1 MVRLMTA
8 IKFKKMFYKPIKNGV
23 KTQTMRIPKKR
34 LDLKKYDFA
43 TCVFED
49 CPEQIFVTITEVGY
63 KYWQSLNDE
72 DAMREGFGNVED
84 LKKFL
89 HSVDPDVPSWGR
101 LYYYRFKVEG
111 NTEKV
116 E

>member
-1 MVRLMTA
+1 MTA

-49 CPEQIFVTITEVGY
+49 SC
-63 KYWQSLNDE
+63 
-72 DAMREGFGNVED
+72 
-84 LKKFL
+84 
-89 HSVDPDVPSWGR
+89 
-101 LYYYRFKVEG
+101 
-111 NTEKV
+111 
-116 E
+116 

>member
-1 MVRLMTA
+1 MAA
-8 IKFKKMFYKPIKNGV
+8 IKFKKEFYNLIKEGK
-23 KTQTMRIPKKR
+23 KTQTLRIPQKR

-43 TCVFED
+43 TCIFEGCD
-49 CPEQIFVTITEVGY
+49 EQIFVTITDVGY

-72 DAMREGFGNVED
+72 DAKREGFDTLDD

-89 HSVDPDVPSWGR
+89 HSIYPNVPSWGR

-111 NTEKV
+111 FTVRVGEENV
-116 E
+116 